1 MVGPGCPVCVSA
13 PFQGAMQPHNADLHQ
28 RTYAREG
35 GAPSLGPAW
44 RHSESSPCRP
54 DPDLPSGTVGL
65 ISSALCSRQPYL
77 PPGWPMGE
85 VLIRFLTDDP
95 ALGVA
100 PLSNHVLFVLSHTSS
115 AATCSVHTR
124 PTPAAAAFYTGLR
137 KCHTRLFW
145 ELRDARSPSVS
156 KSPSG
161 WLAARGAFRVLR
173 PARVVPE
180 SPNPG
185 WGPPL
190 RPCVHSIAILG
201 AISAARLVPECSLL
215 STGGLKLIH
224 SIQHWRRRRMGTWPF
239 RGRFFRDPNRY

>member
-100 PLSNHVLFVLSHTSS
+100 PLSNHVLFVLSRTSS
-115 AATCSVHTR
+115 AATCSECSHPPHTGCGRFLHR
-124 PTPAAAAFYTGLR
+124 PQKMSHSIVLG
-137 KCHTRLFW
+137 
-145 ELRDARSPSVS
+145 
-156 KSPSG
+156 
-161 WLAARGAFRVLR
+161 AARCPLSIRV
-173 PARVVPE
+173 
-180 SPNPG
+180 
-185 WGPPL
+185 
-190 RPCVHSIAILG
+190 
-201 AISAARLVPECSLL
+201 
-215 STGGLKLIH
+215 
-224 SIQHWRRRRMGTWPF
+224 
-239 RGRFFRDPNRY
+239 